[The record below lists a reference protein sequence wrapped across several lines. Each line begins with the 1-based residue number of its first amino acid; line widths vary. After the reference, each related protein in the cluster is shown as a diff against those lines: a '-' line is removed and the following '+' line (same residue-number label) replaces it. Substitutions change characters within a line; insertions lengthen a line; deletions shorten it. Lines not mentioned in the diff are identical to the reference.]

1 MSSLALSASVLVLNR
16 SYMAVHVVDVRR
28 AFSLLLKDLAEV
40 VTVEE
45 DRYATYDWDS
55 WKEVAEAR
63 DRFPEQDYDW
73 IQTVSMRI
81 PVPKVIRLFDYN
93 RVPSRQVK
101 FNRRNLFARDEHSCQ
116 YCGKRFPTQDL
127 TLDHI
132 VPRSKGGPSTWT
144 NIVVACVPCNSRKG
158 GRLLHEAGMKL
169 IKPAAAPRRSPL
181 IAMKIRSPRYRSWAR
196 FLNEAYW
203 EVELT

>member
-1 MSSLALSASVLVLNR
+1 MSAAALSASVLVLNR
-16 SYMAVHVVDVRR
+16 SYMAIHVIDVRR
-28 AFSLLLKDLAEV
+28 AFSLLLREEAEV
-40 VTVEE
+40 VTVED

-63 DRFPEQDYDW
+63 DNFPEQDYDW
-73 IQTVSMRI
+73 IHTVSLRI
-81 PVPKVIRLFDYN
+81 PVPKVIRLFTYN

-101 FNRRNLFARDEHSCQ
+101 FNRRNIFARDENSCQ
-116 YCGKRFPTQDL
+116 YCGRRFPTQDL
-127 TLDHI
+127 TIDHI
-132 VPRSKGGPSTWT
+132 VPRSKHGPTTWD
-144 NIVVACVPCNSRKG
+144 NVVVACVPCNSRKG
-158 GRLLHEAGMKL
+158 GRLLHQAGMKL

-181 IAMKIRSPRYRSWAR
+181 IALKVRSSRYRTWAH